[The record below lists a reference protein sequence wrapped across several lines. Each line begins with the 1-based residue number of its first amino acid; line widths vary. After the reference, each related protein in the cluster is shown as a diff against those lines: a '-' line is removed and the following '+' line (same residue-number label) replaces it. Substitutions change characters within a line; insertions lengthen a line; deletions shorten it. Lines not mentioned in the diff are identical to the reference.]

1 MFTDA
6 GFGTLV
12 KNHSAESHVVILGDV
27 IERDGV
33 IRCHGVL
40 LDHRCAKIHRVCR
53 PTQAAEAHA
62 AATAADVALWFQ
74 VLLTELFTHDFDYK
88 RLTPPT
94 EFPLLN
100 PFHES
105 PPDEEVKKGDQLAFD
120 S

>member
-27 IERDGV
+27 IERDGA

-40 LDHRCAKIHRVCR
+40 LGHRCAKIHRVCR

-105 PPDEEVKKGDQLAFD
+105 PSDEEVKKGDQLAFD